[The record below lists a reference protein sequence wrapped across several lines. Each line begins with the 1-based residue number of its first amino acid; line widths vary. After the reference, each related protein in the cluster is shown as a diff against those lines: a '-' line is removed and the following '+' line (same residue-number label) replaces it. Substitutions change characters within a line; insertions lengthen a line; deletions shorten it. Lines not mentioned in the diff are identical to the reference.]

1 MIIGFE
7 IRMAADML
15 MRLAFDALFQSF
27 CKNFYSLG
35 KYYLDTWTPVT
46 VSPYYCLFV
55 CLVGSV
61 FADFYI
67 FTFLYIGL
75 DVTLSAICFCSLYGV
90 VTVNPYKKK
99 SFWWSANSSSLI
111 EALTVSIFFFVNYIS
126 IFELYLIY
134 YSIYVYVEKQK

>member
-1 MIIGFE
+1 M
-7 IRMAADML
+7 
-15 MRLAFDALFQSF
+15 
-27 CKNFYSLG
+27 
-35 KYYLDTWTPVT
+35 
-46 VSPYYCLFV
+46 
-55 CLVGSV
+55 GSV

-90 VTVNPYKKK
+90 VTVHPYKKK
-99 SFWWSANSSSLI
+99 SFWWSANTSSLI